1 MQPTRRLAAI
11 LFTDIVGSTAIMQ
24 KDEVSAV
31 SINKR
36 YVSVLK
42 EFVTSYH
49 GEILND
55 YGDGSLCTFH
65 SATEALKCA
74 IEIQQ
79 QLQRE
84 PKVPLRIGLHVGE
97 IFFDD
102 GKVFGDGVNV
112 ASRVQSLGVANS
124 ILFSSEI
131 NSKIKNQQGFKSVS
145 VGKFHFKNV
154 DEPMEVF
161 ALANE
166 GFVVPDKNKMEGK
179 LRDKKSNRNKIFIA
193 AILIAV
199 VSFFLYRYLFNKE
212 ILKGKEKSIAIL
224 PFTIIGANSDNI
236 SEGLVEDILIHL
248 SKISKLD
255 KVISNRSSSRYAGTK
270 KSPGEI
276 GDELNVNSLVM
287 GSIQQLGDTIRVS
300 AQLVDCKSGSTLWAD
315 NYTKEK
321 KQIFDLETE
330 LATRIVN
337 AMKTKLTLE
346 EEKGLSKRYTENVEA
361 YKFYLKGR
369 TLWNKLGRENIDSA
383 ESNYKRALELDPDY
397 ALAYAGIADC
407 HSFNFKG
414 LPQLDEVPIAKIY
427 VAKALSLDST
437 LSEALTTLGFIQQNF
452 DYDWAGAK
460 TNLEKAIDL
469 DPNNFAAHMYYGLLL
484 MHSTPD
490 KEGSLRELKKAV
502 DLNPLAYV
510 TNWQLSRNYYFAG
523 KYDLAIDQFKKAAFL
538 APNKLQQNIPVFSMG
553 LVYLKKNQYAQAK
566 DIFDHLPEG
575 NKDQPD
581 NYQVMQ
587 SYAYAIM
594 GDKPKAKALLEE
606 TLKKY
611 PDLSSYRN
619 AQVYVALGD
628 FSRAMD
634 QLEVGY
640 KNRDVHMFWVGVD
653 PAFDPVR
660 NEQSFKG
667 LLKKMNLN

>member
-24 KDEVSAV
+24 KDEASAV

-36 YVSVLK
+36 YIAVIN
-42 EFVTSYH
+42 EFVINYH
-49 GEILND
+49 GEIIND
-55 YGDGSLCTFH
+55 FGDGSLCIFH
-65 SATEALKCA
+65 SATDALTCA

-79 QLQRE
+79 QLQKT

-97 IFFDD
+97 IFFDN

-112 ASRVQSLGVANS
+112 ASRIQSLGIANS

-131 NSKIKNQQGFKSVS
+131 NSKITNKQEFKSIS
-145 VGKFHFKNV
+145 LGKFHFKNV
-154 DEPMEVF
+154 KQPMEIF
-161 ALANE
+161 ALAND
-166 GFVVPDKNKMEGK
+166 GFTVPDKNKMEGK
-179 LRDKKSNRNKIFIA
+179 LQEKKSQKNKIFIA
-193 AILIAV
+193 IILIAAC
-199 VSFFLYRYLFNKE
+199 SFFLYHSYFNKE
-212 ILKGKEKSIAIL
+212 KLKAKEKSIAIL
-224 PFTIIGANSDNI
+224 PFTLIGENPDNI

-255 KVISNRSSSRYAGTK
+255 KVISNRSSSKYIGTK
-270 KSPGEI
+270 KSPEEI
-276 GDELNVNSLVM
+276 GSELDVNSLVM
-287 GSIQQLGDTIRVS
+287 GSIQQFGDTIRVS

-330 LATRIVN
+330 LAMRIVN
-337 AMKTKLTLE
+337 AMKAKLTLE

-361 YKFYLKGR
+361 HKFYLKGR
-369 TLWNKLGRENIDSA
+369 ILWNKLGRENIDSA
-383 ESNYKRALELDPDY
+383 EANYKRALDLDPDY

-414 LPQLDEVPIAKIY
+414 LPQTDEVPIAKIY

-452 DYDWAGAK
+452 DYDWTGAK
-460 TNLEKAIDL
+460 KNLEKAIDL

-484 MHSTPD
+484 MHSTLN
-490 KEGSLRELKKAV
+490 KEGSLAELKKAV

-553 LVYLKKNQYAQAK
+553 LVYLKKNEYAQAK

-587 SYAYAIM
+587 SYAYAVM
-594 GDKPKAKALLEE
+594 GDKIKAKKLFEE

-611 PDLSSYRN
+611 PALSSYRN

-628 FSRAMD
+628 FNQAIN
-634 QLEVGY
+634 QLEIGY
-640 KNRDVHMFWVGVD
+640 KNHDVHMFWIQAD
-653 PAFDPVR
+653 PAFDPIR
-660 NEQSFKG
+660 NEQSFKA
-667 LLKKMNLN
+667 LLKKMHLS